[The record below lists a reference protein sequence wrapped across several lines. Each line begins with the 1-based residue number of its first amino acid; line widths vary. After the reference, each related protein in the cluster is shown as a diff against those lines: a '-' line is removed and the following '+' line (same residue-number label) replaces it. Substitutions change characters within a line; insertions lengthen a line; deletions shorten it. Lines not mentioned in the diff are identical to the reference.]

1 MSIEFYDRHYNDIC
15 LNIMDLNVCGFLSY
29 NTDLSN
35 GTAAVKGVL
44 DKESSKKKLVKFRT

>member
-1 MSIEFYDRHYNDIC
+1 
-15 LNIMDLNVCGFLSY
+15 MDLNVCDFLSY

-44 DKESSKKKLVKFRT
+44 DKESSKKKIGKI